1 MVMVCQLGRRA
12 VGTTVMLNVIFTYQ
26 QHLRFQR
33 WVEHLSPPSR
43 SNTLAKFFRDD
54 MPPLDVWMVLHAYL
68 LNPQL
73 ACAVPSKIPFLIY
86 FID

>member
-12 VGTTVMLNVIFTYQ
+12 VGIPWLCDVKFIYKQL
-26 QHLRFQR
+26 LRFQR
-33 WVEHLSPPSR
+33 WVEHITPPSR
-43 SNTLAKFFRDD
+43 SHTLAKFVRND

-73 ACAVPSKIPFLIY
+73 APAVPSKPVSELY
-86 FID
+86 T

>member
-1 MVMVCQLGRRA
+1 MVCQLGCRA
-12 VGTTVMLNVIFTYQ
+12 VGIPMVMFDVKFTYQ
-26 QHLRFQR
+26 QLLRFQR

-43 SNTLAKFFRDD
+43 THTLSKFVRND

-73 ACAVPSKIPFLIY
+73 APAVSSKIRF
-86 FID
+86 